1 MFTTILYFLPCIV
14 SLLWFSTF
22 IFKVKTPRQK
32 VFMWEL
38 LLAVYYFAT
47 YAMYIIPNTDYLT
60 MVRMDVVNVPVI
72 YMLFSLIILYVSML
86 YRPVKLT
93 PTMLTL
99 SFIPAISLG
108 LIMVVLYYLVGFENA
123 ARLTEAY
130 DKDLPYPEDLRTK
143 LVDVFVFFDD
153 ELTSILS
160 ILLIAFI
167 AIQSF
172 LVHKHYGYRFGDV
185 FRFLF
190 KGRSTQPARVIAFL
204 QIMLFAAFLP
214 IVIMGR
220 DYILRT
226 PWLGAVTTVMIAIIY
241 HFIAH
246 VECFCKDDS
255 VVTLHDLSHITL
267 GIPSSYDDLGK
278 EEEGAVE
285 SAVEAVESREDVT
298 APKQEASEAASEAT
312 KQTTGE
318 TVSEAMSEPASE
330 PERRSSRSD
339 LLFAKVTEL
348 FEVNEVY
355 RMDNLTLDVLSEMTG
370 IGRTTLSLLFKNHY
384 GIAFREVVNNYRIA
398 AVKKF
403 LLENPTATQEA
414 AAASCGFKDASSL
427 NRKFREAENVTPLMW
442 LTNNRDGV

>member
-72 YMLFSLIILYVSML
+72 YMLFSLIILYVFML

-93 PTMLTL
+93 PTLLTL

-108 LIMVVLYYLVGFENA
+108 LTMVVLYYLVGFDNA
-123 ARLTEAY
+123 ARLTETY
-130 DKDLPYPEDLRTK
+130 DKGLPYPEDLRTK

-160 ILLIAFI
+160 VVLIGFI
-167 AIQSF
+167 MIQSF
-172 LVHKHYGYRFGDV
+172 LVIKHYGYRFGDA
-185 FRFLF
+185 FRFFF
-190 KGRSTQPARVIAFL
+190 KGKSTPTARVIAFL

-226 PWLGAVTTVMIAIIY
+226 PWLGAVTTVMIAVIY

-285 SAVEAVESREDVT
+285 SAVKAVESREDVT

-312 KQTTGE
+312 
-318 TVSEAMSEPASE
+318 SE
-330 PERRSSRSD
+330 PEHRSSRSD

-348 FEVNEVY
+348 FEVSEVY